1 MQRNERSFM
10 SPKHAFLLVVFL
22 AVAIAILYVFYR
34 VYRSSLP
41 FAVPR
46 GGLANANQKRLI
58 FFLLLAG
65 IAVILS
71 TVSFARSPY
80 FTYSDEDPS
89 EVVYV
94 AARQFAYVLSRE
106 AIDPQGAAAAPQP
119 IQLHAGKVVE
129 FRVTSLDVNHG
140 FAIYNDRGHLLAQT
154 QAMPGY
160 VNRLRWKFDEPGTYQ
175 LLCIE
180 FCGAAH
186 AYMSASFDV
195 ISGNESSTR

>member
-1 MQRNERSFM
+1 M

-22 AVAIAILYVFYR
+22 LVAIAILYVFYR

-41 FAVPR
+41 FAVPQ

-65 IAVILS
+65 TAVILS

-80 FTYSDEDPS
+80 FTFADEDPS

-106 AIDPQGAAAAPQP
+106 P
-119 IQLHAGKVVE
+119 IQLRAGKVVE

-195 ISGNESSTR
+195 ISGNESQTR